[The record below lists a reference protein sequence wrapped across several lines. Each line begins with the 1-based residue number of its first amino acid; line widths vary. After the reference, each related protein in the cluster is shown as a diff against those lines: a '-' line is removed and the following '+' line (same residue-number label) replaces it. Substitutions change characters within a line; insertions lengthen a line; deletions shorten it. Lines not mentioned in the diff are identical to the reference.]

1 MRVNAYLAGQFE
13 PAEGTALPSVNPSQP
28 TDLVIEGASG
38 APDQARRALEAAA
51 SAVWATKSGPERAEA
66 LNRWAAKIGERSEEL
81 AQAVAREVGKPIG
94 EARGEVGRCVAILRY
109 YAGECVREMGSV
121 VPALMAGSLQF
132 SLRQPVGPC
141 VLITPWNFPLA
152 IPLWKA
158 APALAYGNTVVLK
171 PSELSPYC
179 AQLLAET
186 AHAAEI
192 PAGVFNVVPGTG
204 KGVGE
209 ALLNP
214 ALTRA
219 MSFTGSKGVGMML
232 SEACARA
239 NIKFQGEMGGKNVA
253 IVADDAN
260 LDQAATLIAG
270 GAFRFAGQKCTATS
284 RVVVDRRVSGDLVVK
299 LREQIAKLPLAPV
312 TDATC
317 AIGPL
322 ISEVSRDRVEA
333 SLGSHAPARPDHDG
347 FFFTPALIEG
357 VVTGDKL
364 AQEELFAPV
373 LCVLEADG
381 MDEALQIAND
391 IEFGLSAAL
400 FTQNIGRALTYIHR
414 IEAGLV
420 RVNGDTTGVD
430 PHAPFGGM
438 KGSSTHSREQGR
450 AAIEF
455 YTDIKTVQVNP

>member
-1 MRVNAYLAGQFE
+1 MRVNAYLAGQLE
-13 PAEGTALPSVNPSQP
+13 PAEGDALLSLNPSQP
-28 TDLVIEGASG
+28 DDVVIEGAVG
-38 APDQARRALEAAA
+38 TADQAARALAAA
-51 SAVWATKSGPERAEA
+51 ANATWSSKSGPERAES
-66 LNRWAAKIGERSEEL
+66 LYRWAGKIGERTEEL
-81 AQAVAREVGKPIG
+81 AQAIAREVGKPIG

-109 YAGECVREMGSV
+109 YAGECVREVGSV
-121 VPALMAGSLQF
+121 VPALTAGSLQF

-141 VLITPWNFPLA
+141 VLITPWNFPMA

-186 AHAAEI
+186 AHAAEL
-192 PAGVFNVVPGTG
+192 PAGVFNVLQGTG
-204 KGVGE
+204 AGVGA
-209 ALLNP
+209 ALLEGGGAK
-214 ALTRA
+214 AL
-219 MSFTGSKGVGMML
+219 SFTGSQKVGMML
-232 SEACARA
+232 AEAAARA

-253 IVADDAN
+253 IVAHDAN
-260 LDQAATLIAG
+260 LDQAAALIAG

-284 RVVVDRRVSGDLVVK
+284 RVVVDRRVAAELIGK

-312 TDATC
+312 TDAAC

-322 ISEVSRDRVEA
+322 ISAASRDKVV
-333 SLGSHAPARPDHDG
+333 GKMGPNAPALPDLPG
-347 FFFTPALIEG
+347 YFFPPTLLEG
-357 VVTGDKL
+357 LGPDDLL

-373 LCVLEADG
+373 LVVLVADSL
-381 MDEALQIAND
+381 DESIELANRTP
-391 IEFGLSAAL
+391 FGLSAAL
-400 FTQNIGRALTYIHR
+400 FTKNIGQALTYINR
-414 IEAGLV
+414 IEAGMV

-455 YTDIKTVQVNP
+455 YTDTKTVQVNP